1 MALPRSKLCLAVL
14 PTCCLTL
21 RLEPQGA
28 SWLAG
33 RDAEGGK
40 GLAAAQLLPQQA
52 AWLAWLNPLVS
63 GSPARQPKAAGT
75 LPEHAGVSLMLPA
88 KAPGSCAQHRCWLLL
103 HVGQLA
109 PASLPTLWPAE
120 VDFGVQELS
129 L

>member
-1 MALPRSKLCLAVL
+1 M
-14 PTCCLTL
+14 
-21 RLEPQGA
+21 
-28 SWLAG
+28 G
-33 RDAEGGK
+33 RDWRRLNFCPK
-40 GLAAAQLLPQQA
+40 QA

-75 LPEHAGVSLMLPA
+75 LPEHAGVSLMFPA
-88 KAPGSCAQHRCWLLL
+88 KTPGSCAQHRRWLLL

-109 PASLPTLWPAE
+109 PALLSTLWPAE